1 MPKGP
6 PLNNFDTNHFV
17 VGASPGNVSITF
29 DTLNTATLRY
39 TIGGVSGFKNISR
52 QDFGVP
58 EFRYASVV
66 DFGVA
71 PRYVYRRSVGDLWW
85 GGTSQN
91 GWGINIAQQYRTL
104 FAVWYTYGIDG
115 RATWFVMPGGAWN
128 DDLYE
133 GDLYATS
140 GSAWLGA
147 NYDSNAFTVNKIG
160 TIGLGVL
167 DNNNARLTYTFTAGP
182 FAGTNQTKSIVRQP
196 F

>member
-1 MPKGP
+1 
-6 PLNNFDTNHFV
+6 
-17 VGASPGNVSITF
+17 
-29 DTLNTATLRY
+29 
-39 TIGGVSGFKNISR
+39 VSGFKNISR

-128 DDLYE
+128 DDLY
-133 GDLYATS
+133 GRDLYATS